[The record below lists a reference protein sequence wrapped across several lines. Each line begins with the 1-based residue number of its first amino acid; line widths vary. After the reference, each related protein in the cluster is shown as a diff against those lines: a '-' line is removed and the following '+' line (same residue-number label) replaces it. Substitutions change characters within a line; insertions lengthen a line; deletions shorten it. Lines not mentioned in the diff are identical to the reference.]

1 MMDRKKGYYWVK
13 ATPES
18 SWEIAFFKK
27 DLSFDGGWI
36 FGICFVDEDFFMQS
50 TSAGLRGVSDD

>member
-1 MMDRKKGYYWVK
+1 MDRKKGYYWVK

-27 DLSFDGGWI
+27 DLSFDGDWI
-36 FGICFVDEDFFMQS
+36 FGTCFVDEDFFH
-50 TSAGLRGVSDD
+50 AIDECRIERGE